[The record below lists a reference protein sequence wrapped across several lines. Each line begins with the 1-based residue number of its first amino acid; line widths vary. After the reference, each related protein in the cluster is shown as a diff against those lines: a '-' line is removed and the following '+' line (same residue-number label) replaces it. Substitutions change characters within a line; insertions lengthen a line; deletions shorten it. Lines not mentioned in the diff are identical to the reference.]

1 MADYEQ
7 RMQPEEGAKAV
18 EKLAED
24 ALAGFRADAKKE
36 YAELVK
42 QYEGASA
49 TVGVFGMGSVEV
61 SVMSGEVH
69 INPNQKR
76 KGKGRGVGA
85 ISPEALVAI
94 SEGRMTV
101 MDAFHRGEIVVR
113 AESAALHEGYDSFIR
128 NSEAAL
134 RSKRLQK
141 TLAQFRKI
149 ADV

>member
-1 MADYEQ
+1 MADFKQ
-7 RMQPEEGAKAV
+7 RMSPEDGAKAV
-18 EKLAED
+18 EKLAAD
-24 ALAGFRADAKKE
+24 ALAGFKADAKKE

-61 SVMSGEVH
+61 SVLSGEVH
-69 INPNQKR
+69 INPGAKR
-76 KGKGRGVGA
+76 MGEQRGVGA

-94 SEGRMTV
+94 SEGKMTV
-101 MDAFHRGEIVVR
+101 LDAFHRGEIVVR
-113 AESAALHEGYDSFIR
+113 AGSEALHEGYDSFLK

-134 RSKRLQK
+134 KSNRLQK
-141 TLAQFRKI
+141 TLAEFRKM